1 MTTYNISRDN
11 LKESNY
17 LSAIKNSSNNFKPT
31 SADDKKLLGYTAE
44 ILLEIIL
51 NKDKQPQ

>member
-1 MTTYNISRDN
+1 MTIKISRDN

-17 LSAIKNSSNNFKPT
+17 LSAIKNTSNNFNHT